1 MIDTVPI
8 TAEPLASSSQS
19 TKAFEVYDL
28 SFDEV
33 CEITFVVNAAAIL
46 TEASTQTLF
55 FTFKAF
61 DQKHVPNSMI
71 WEPTEANM
79 LWESI
84 PLRCIAY
91 HSTLTEQALQYIA
104 RLSIH
109 FLQIVTL
116 KIFLSVHN

>member
-1 MIDTVPI
+1 MQLRKAMIDTVPI
-8 TAEPLASSSQS
+8 TAEPPANNSPS

-33 CEITFVVNAAAIL
+33 CEITFVVNATAIL

-71 WEPTEANM
+71 WEPTEGNM
-79 LWESI
+79 LWDSI
-84 PLRCIAY
+84 PLGCLMRIIFRNIAY
-91 HSTLTEQALQYIA
+91 HSTLTEQAL
-104 RLSIH
+104 
-109 FLQIVTL
+109 
-116 KIFLSVHN
+116 

>member
-8 TAEPLASSSQS
+8 TAEPPATSSPS

-46 TEASTQTLF
+46 TEACTQTLF

-61 DQKHVPNSMI
+61 D
-71 WEPTEANM
+71 
-79 LWESI
+79 
-84 PLRCIAY
+84 
-91 HSTLTEQALQYIA
+91 
-104 RLSIH
+104 
-109 FLQIVTL
+109 
-116 KIFLSVHN
+116 